1 MTPDPQ
7 PRSDESTGME
17 AGGVVELSESECW
30 RLLRAAD
37 YGRLAVAINNHP
49 DVFPVNHL
57 VDGNTLVFRSAAGTK
72 LAAAV
77 LGRAV
82 AFEVDGHDAG
92 VAWSVVVKGQAR
104 LVERL
109 DEYLDAEL
117 LPIRPWFAG
126 PKPNIV
132 RIDTE
137 EVSGRRFH
145 PAGDGSGG

>member
-1 MTPDPQ
+1 
-7 PRSDESTGME
+7 
-17 AGGVVELSESECW
+17 
-30 RLLRAAD
+30 
-37 YGRLAVAINNHP
+37 
-49 DVFPVNHL
+49 
-57 VDGNTLVFRSAAGTK
+57 
-72 LAAAV
+72 
-77 LGRAV
+77 
-82 AFEVDGHDAG
+82 
-92 VAWSVVVKGQAR
+92 VVVKGQAR

>member
-1 MTPDPQ
+1 MSPDAQ
-7 PRSDESTGME
+7 PRNDDDAD

-30 RLLRAAD
+30 GLLREAP
-37 YGRLAVAINNHP
+37 YGRLAVAINNRP

-82 AFEVDGHDAG
+82 AFEVDGHEGRD
-92 VAWSVVVKGQAR
+92 AWSVVVKGSAR

-109 DEYLDAEL
+109 EEYLDAEQ
-117 LPIRPWFAG
+117 LPIEPWFG
-126 PKPNIV
+126 GSKPNIV
-132 RIDTE
+132 RIEVD

-145 PAGDGSGG
+145 PQIGGSPG

>member
-7 PRSDESTGME
+7 PRIDESTGTE
-17 AGGVVELSESECW
+17 AGGVDELSESECW
-30 RLLRAAD
+30 RLLRAAP

-82 AFEVDGHDAG
+82 AFEVDGHEEG
-92 VAWSVVVKGQAR
+92 MAWSVVVKGSAR

-145 PAGDGSGG
+145 SDDDGPGG